1 MIARLCAAAVGVLIA
16 LAGAAKLT
24 DYTQWKRDARA
35 QNVWLIVAVVL
46 PPLELLLG
54 ALLIV
59 LSPTPEV
66 LGMATLL
73 LLIFTAFLLA
83 QIATKSVVPCA
94 CFGSKSKRPPSMRD
108 VARNLAMMAL
118 LFVAAALS

>member
-16 LAGAAKLT
+16 LAGAAKVT
-24 DYTQWKRDARA
+24 DYKQWKRDAHA
-35 QNVWLIVAVVL
+35 QSVWPVVAVVL

-73 LLIFTAFLLA
+73 LLIFTAFLIA
-83 QIATKSVVPCA
+83 QIVTKSVVPCA

-108 VARNLAMMAL
+108 VGRNLAMMAM
-118 LFVAAALS
+118 LFVAAVLS

>member
-16 LAGAAKLT
+16 LAGAAKVT
-24 DYTQWKRDARA
+24 DYKQWKRDARA
-35 QNVWLIVAVVL
+35 QSVWPVVAVVL

-73 LLIFTAFLLA
+73 LLIFTAFLIA
-83 QIATKSVVPCA
+83 QIVTKSVVPCA

-108 VARNLAMMAL
+108 VGRNLAMMAM
-118 LFVAAALS
+118 LFVAAVLS